1 MKKRLLLVI
10 PLFVVISLVLLSCGT
25 QATPTTTPPAPTTAP
40 ASTATTAPKATTP
53 AAVSPSIPASAT
65 QPSGS
70 NPPASPKPT
79 TTAAQPQSGGV
90 LRIIVANSPVYL
102 GDPALIVDGGS
113 QVISC
118 IQALVFSDNSGQMN
132 GVLATSWTVAPDYKS
147 ITFNLRKGVKFHD
160 GTDFNATAAKW
171 NLDRYLAAYAKSN
184 AQQWS
189 SIDIID
195 DYTIRLNLKSFANTI
210 LSNLEGSAGF
220 MISPAAAQKNGIDW
234 LKLNPVGTGPYQFKS
249 FSRDVSMEF
258 TRFDNYWG
266 GKPYLD
272 GVKYLVIADANTAR
286 MAFESGQAD
295 VFTSSIDSATADLIK
310 KGYVLEKRPGPFMN
324 LIPDSKNAASPFA
337 DVKVRQAIAYAIDRQ
352 GMADS
357 LGYGLWEVVNQPAA
371 AYQFGHVNDSPYT
384 YSVDKAKQ
392 LMKDS
397 KSPNGFKTSLITSN
411 TFAKDPL
418 LAIQA
423 NLAAIGITAEIKTV
437 EFSGWNDYVN
447 KGWDSALLWGTQGAT
462 DTNYVAFLDRYY
474 GANATRYPVLQKP
487 VQATDLIAKAL
498 ETPDLATAKTL
509 SQQAVE
515 ILLSDCTAMPIFI
528 QSACFVL
535 TKNVHD
541 TNFSNVGGS
550 GLRWSAEK
558 AWMSK

>member
-1 MKKRLLLVI
+1 MKKRLLLVV
-10 PLFVVISLVLLSCGT
+10 LLLVVISLLLMSCS
-25 QATPTTTPPAPTTAP
+25 TPSSPTASAP
-40 ASTATTAPKATTP
+40 AATATVAPKTSPP
-53 AAVSPSIPASAT
+53 AAVSPSAPASAT
-65 QPSGS
+65 AAPTVVA
-70 NPPASPKPT
+70 PATSKPT
-79 TTAAQPQSGGV
+79 TAATGPQQFGGT

-118 IQALVFSDNSGQMN
+118 IQSLLFSENSGKMV
-132 GVLATSWTVAPDYKS
+132 GVLATDWAVAPDYKS
-147 ITFNLRKGVKFHD
+147 ITFKLRKGVKFHD
-160 GTDFNATAAKW
+160 GTDFNAAAAKW

-184 AQQWS
+184 AQQWD
-189 SIDIID
+189 SIDIVD
-195 DYTIRLNLKSFANTI
+195 DYTVKLNLKSFANTI

-220 MISPAAAQKNGIDW
+220 MVSPAAAQKNGNDW

-272 GVKYLVIADANTAR
+272 GIKYMVIVDANTAR
-286 MAFESGQAD
+286 MSFESGQAD
-295 VFTSSIDSATADLIK
+295 VFSSNIDSATADLIK

-324 LIPDSKNAASPFA
+324 LIPDSKNANSPFA
-337 DVKVRQAIAYAIDRQ
+337 DLKVRQAISYAIDRQ

-371 AYQFGHVNDSPYT
+371 AYQYGHVDDSPYK
-384 YSVDKAKQ
+384 YNVDKAKQ

-397 KSPNGFKTSLITSN
+397 KYPNGFKTTLITSN
-411 TFAKDPL
+411 TFSKDPL

-423 NLAAIGITAEIKTV
+423 NLAAIGITAEIKSV

-474 GANATRYPVLQKP
+474 GATATRYPVLQKP
-487 VQATDLIAKAL
+487 AQATELITKAL
-498 ETPDLATAKTL
+498 ATPDLATAKTL

-515 ILLSDCTAMPIFI
+515 ILLSDATAMPVYI
-528 QSACFVL
+528 QSACYVL

-550 GLRWSAEK
+550 GLRWSADK

>member
-1 MKKRLLLVI
+1 MKKLILIVI
-10 PLFVVISLVLLSCGT
+10 PLLLLISLLQLSCSS
-25 QATPTTTPPAPTTAP
+25 QSSPTINLP
-40 ASTATTAPKATTP
+40 ASSPAPKASTS
-53 AAVSPSIPASAT
+53 AAVSPSAT
-65 QPSGS
+65 AATTL
-70 NPPASPKPT
+70 PPASTPPAASKPA
-79 TTAAQPQSGGV
+79 TTAAAGPQQYGGT

-102 GDPALIVDGGS
+102 GDPALIQDGGS

-118 IQALVFSDNSGQMN
+118 LQALVFSQNNGQMD
-132 GVLATSWTVAPDYKS
+132 GVLATGWNIAPDYKS

-184 AQQWS
+184 AQQWD
-189 SIDIID
+189 SIQIVD
-195 DYTIRLNLKSFANTI
+195 DYTVKLNLKSFQNTI
-210 LSNLEGSAGF
+210 LSNLEGTASL

-234 LKLNPVGTGPYQFKS
+234 LKNNPVGTGSYQFKS

-272 GVKYLVIADANTAR
+272 GIKYLVVADANTAR
-286 MAFESGQAD
+286 MTFESGQAD
-295 VFTSSIDSATADLIK
+295 VFSSNIDSATADLIK

-324 LIPDSKNAASPFA
+324 LIPDSKNPNSPFA
-337 DVKVRQAIAYAIDRQ
+337 DVKVRQAIAYAVDRQ
-352 GMADS
+352 GMADT

-371 AYQFGHVNDSPYT
+371 AYQYGHVDDSPYK
-384 YSVDKAKQ
+384 YNLDKAKQ
-392 LMKDS
+392 LMKES
-397 KSPNGFKTSLITSN
+397 KSPNGFKTTIITSS
-411 TFAKDPL
+411 TFSKDPL

-423 NLAAIGITAEIKTV
+423 NLSAIGITAEIKTV

-447 KGWDSALLWGTQGAT
+447 KGWDNALLWGTQGAT

-474 GANATRYPVLQKP
+474 GATATRYPVLLKP
-487 VQATDLIAKAL
+487 TPATDLITKAL
-498 ETPDLATAKTL
+498 ATPDLATAKTL

-515 ILLSDCTAMPIFI
+515 ILLSDCTAMPIYI
-528 QSACFVL
+528 QSACYLL

-541 TNFSNVGGS
+541 TNFGNVGGS

-558 AWMSK
+558 AWLSK